1 MYANK
6 FTKMFEVVQTIP
18 TMSKEITRMPHKK
31 KNHQHHSFDSIL
43 GREEI
48 DLNIMK
54 FVSLVINCR
63 IYVKSC

>member
-31 KNHQHHSFDSIL
+31 KKSPT
-43 GREEI
+43 
-48 DLNIMK
+48 
-54 FVSLVINCR
+54 SLI
-63 IYVKSC
+63 